1 MRASRRRCR
10 PRSRRRGV
18 EQRRVPAVRGAVG
31 EAAAVVVRPVVGR
44 AGRAGGLHRRQDSGT
59 TAWAWRWGPTGR
71 THVRGLCEDATG
83 RRRSPPGYGGTW
95 WSGPADGSERG
106 TLVTR
111 GLPTDRT
118 WRSVIDEATGLCRA
132 ITGCPPAALVQR
144 CEPHELR
151 NALGHLAE
159 PLHVVLGKALRG
171 CLEPGFS
178 GPRGES
184 AGAGPPGAR
193 RRPFGRVL
201 EETLTVEGSVSRD
214 RIERTLHT
222 TNVIGNQMES
232 VEGHTQR
239 VKRWREANLIRRVGW
254 RARWGGG
261 RNRASGACGRYR
273 DPRDLVGALSAFGTA
288 RRRGC

>member
-1 MRASRRRCR
+1 MVVALGPRARAGAVRRRD
-10 PRSRRRGV
+10 
-18 EQRRVPAVRGAVG
+18 ET
-31 EAAAVVVRPVVGR
+31 AAVAAGLRGDVVER
-44 AGRAGGLHRRQDSGT
+44 
-59 TAWAWRWGPTGR
+59 
-71 THVRGLCEDATG
+71 TG
-83 RRRSPPGYGGTW
+83 RRTRTR
-95 WSGPADGSERG
+95 D
-106 TLVTR
+106 LVTR
-111 GLPTDRT
+111 RLPTDRT
-118 WRSVIDEATGLCRA
+118 WCSVIDEAAGLCRA

-171 CLEPGFS
+171 CVEPGFS

-184 AGAGPPGAR
+184 AGARPPGAR

-239 VKRWREANLIRRVGW
+239 VKRWREASLIRRFGW
-254 RARWGGG
+254 RARWGAEPRFRRMRAVSGPAISG
-261 RNRASGACGRYR
+261 RCAER
-273 DPRDLVGALSAFGTA
+273 LGTA